1 MKLFEVATSLADV
14 LLCLPSV
21 PAARQLMHISPQDV
35 LAQLVRFLT
44 FFRGGGDSTK
54 LQILYNKMQDI
65 SPGIAQLG
73 PIVQTDDDREI
84 TDETDEPSPDDLA

>member
-1 MKLFEVATSLADV
+1 MATSLADV

-21 PAARQLMHISPQDV
+21 PASRQLMHISPQDV

-44 FFRGGGDSTK
+44 YFRGGGDGTK

-65 SPGIAQLG
+65 SPGMAQLG
-73 PIVQTDDDREI
+73 SIVQSPPEAEEI
-84 TDETDEPSPDDLA
+84 VDEDPIHPIPDDSI